1 MRPPAHLM
9 PPCCMLAWR
18 NTVASFQIGL
28 TGAFSRA
35 SRPHRSRSGKDPRP
49 WAIRT
54 HGVSIAPRGNARGAH
69 RAPQGLVSDDT
80 ADHTAKAR
88 LWTSSEPVGLR
99 SMPSF
104 EGGTPVPP
112 SEVHRATISWLWRNH
127 IHCAPLGLGFTGLW
141 PGSVGRPPEYR
152 QTQIAM
158 PQSPHARRG
167 PARSHTHGALQIFRL

>member
-1 MRPPAHLM
+1 
-9 PPCCMLAWR
+9 
-18 NTVASFQIGL
+18 
-28 TGAFSRA
+28 
-35 SRPHRSRSGKDPRP
+35 
-49 WAIRT
+49 
-54 HGVSIAPRGNARGAH
+54 VSIAPRGNARSAH
-69 RAPQGLVSDDT
+69 RAPQGVVSDDT
-80 ADHTAKAR
+80 ADHTAKAL

-127 IHCAPLGLGFTGLW
+127 IHCAPLGLDFTGLW

-158 PQSPHARRG
+158 PQSPHARGSGQAAYAWRFADSPALVLAPHRG
-167 PARSHTHGALQIFRL
+167 PNCQRSELLSDTCRRCTLHKPARRPPPVSRN